1 VSRTLSLVIWIPAL
15 LLDGPSYSHSSR
27 VVAVVA
33 AVATVLVDQYE
44 DESTGISVIVGLV
57 PSATIH
63 LEQYGT
69 IDRIIFKAEAYAMTV
84 PDEATLERLQNHP
97 GVEYVSHDGMTDPM
111 TVDDQEQVGWG
122 MHYIQAM
129 SDLIPAAAPA
139 SQQSDGSCFR
149 MCIVDGGLLVNH
161 PDIPYSRY
169 DPRLQG
175 QEFGFSENWFE
186 PRYHHGTHVAVRYDN
201 GRLFSLLHITSH
213 LA

>member
-1 VSRTLSLVIWIPAL
+1 VSRTLSLVIIWIPAL

-27 VVAVVA
+27 GVAVVA
-33 AVATVLVDQYE
+33 AAAPVLLVDDYE

-57 PSATIH
+57 PSATVH

-97 GVEYVSHDGMTDPM
+97 GVEYVSHDGVTDPM
-111 TVDDQEQVGWG
+111 TVDNDQEQVGWG

-139 SQQSDGSCFR
+139 PQQSDGKCFR
-149 MCIVDGGLLVNH
+149 ICIVDGGLLGAYV
-161 PDIPYSRY
+161 
-169 DPRLQG
+169 
-175 QEFGFSENWFE
+175 
-186 PRYHHGTHVAVRYDN
+186 
-201 GRLFSLLHITSH
+201 H
-213 LA
+213 LATPPQALVLLTNLTCPPSFSF